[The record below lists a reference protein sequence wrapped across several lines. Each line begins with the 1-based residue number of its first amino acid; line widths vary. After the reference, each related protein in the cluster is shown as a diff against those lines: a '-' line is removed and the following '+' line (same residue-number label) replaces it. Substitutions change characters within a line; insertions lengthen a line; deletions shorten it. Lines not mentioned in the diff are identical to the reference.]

1 MRQGAGEANAT
12 VEDGRWRVGCRAK
25 LRGETDGGGR
35 EMESEFG
42 AEKNCL
48 LENTGAAWLTP
59 AVLKGKSNASLAM
72 GLVIAVA
79 LWGGNNAGTKWL
91 VSSWPPIWTGG
102 TRFLCAG
109 FLLLGVLRVTKWFG
123 EYVVPSREM
132 SRALWLRGGLSLAAY
147 IVAFNYALRFTSA
160 SHVALYLGA
169 APVWALLWEA
179 WSERIKIGGA
189 RWGAALL
196 ALSGV
201 GVLLAPALANS
212 NVSLVGELCGLITSV
227 LWTNYGRQ
235 SRKLS
240 ATLNGAEVSAHTMW
254 RAGVLLLPLALVEVA
269 QHGVPWSAGLV
280 GVQAYC
286 IIAGGVVAFA
296 LWNRA
301 LGQWPASRVL
311 LFNNLIPVSTMIWA
325 HFCLNEPV
333 TRTFLLALL
342 LIGIGVVLGQVA
354 ARSSA
359 KAEPAEL

>member
-1 MRQGAGEANAT
+1 M
-12 VEDGRWRVGCRAK
+12 
-25 LRGETDGGGR
+25 
-35 EMESEFG
+35 S
-42 AEKNCL
+42 
-48 LENTGAAWLTP
+48 
-59 AVLKGKSNASLAM
+59 KGTSNANLAA
-72 GLVIAVA
+72 GLVFAVA

-109 FLLLGVLRVTKWFG
+109 FLLLAVLRATTWFG
-123 EYVVPSREM
+123 PYVVPSREL

-147 IVAFNYALRFTSA
+147 IVAFNYALRYTSA

-179 WSERIKIGGA
+179 QSERIKIGWA
-189 RWGAALL
+189 RLGAALL

-201 GVLLAPALANS
+201 GVLLAP
-212 NVSLVGELCGLITSV
+212 SLTGSSVNLTGELLGLITSV

-235 SRKLS
+235 SRKLT

-254 RAGVLLLPLALVEVA
+254 RAGLLLLPLALVEVA
-269 QHGVPWSAGLV
+269 QRGVPWSVGLV
-280 GVQAYC
+280 GVQVYC
-286 IIAGGVVAFA
+286 IIAGGVVAFG

-325 HFCLNEPV
+325 YFCLGEPV
-333 TRTFLLALL
+333 TKTFLLALL
-342 LIGIGVVLGQVA
+342 LIGLGVVLGQLAANRVA
-354 ARSSA
+354 RT
-359 KAEPAEL
+359 EPEL